1 MTYWGWTAHKHQTC
15 EGAQFTQHRATVT
28 SHQTIG
34 NEDGAAML
42 FYYNFFS

>member
-1 MTYWGWTAHKHQTC
+1 MDCTQASDMSRTS

-34 NEDGAAML
+34 NEDGAAM
-42 FYYNFFS
+42 FFLL